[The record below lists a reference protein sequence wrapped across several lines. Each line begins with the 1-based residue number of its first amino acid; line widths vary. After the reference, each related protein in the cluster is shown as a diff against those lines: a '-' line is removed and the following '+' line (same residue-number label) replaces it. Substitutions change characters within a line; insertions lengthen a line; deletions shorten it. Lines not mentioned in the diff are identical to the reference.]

1 MAPVHTDPFEGMQMQ
16 RDLDVKKAI
25 GIHHSTFDLADDNQ
39 NDPIDDLIEAKKKT
53 EYSGQIFEIGPAGTV
68 WKW

>member
-16 RDLDVKKAI
+16 RDLDIKKAI

-39 NDPIDDLIEAKKKT
+39 DDPVQDLAIAKT
-53 EYSGQIFEIGPAGTV
+53 RPEFRDQVFEVGDAGTV